1 MPVRQLEYAG
11 MMIRAG
17 AFEVIETKRF
27 IASVGI
33 ASVGNSERDRKVKFF
48 EPPSEDGFFDNADEA
63 LEAAI
68 DFARAIIDGEIPG
81 LTVRDL

>member
-1 MPVRQLEYAG
+1 MPVRELEYGG
-11 MMIRAG
+11 MVIRAG

-27 IASVGI
+27 IVSVGI
-33 ASVGNSERDRKVKFF
+33 ARVGDSRGDRKVKFF
-48 EPPSEDGFFDNADEA
+48 EPPSEDGFFDGADEA

-68 DFARAIIDGEIPG
+68 CFARAIIDGEIPG

>member
-1 MPVRQLEYAG
+1 MPVMELEYEG

-27 IASVGI
+27 IVSVGI
-33 ASVGNSERDRKVKFF
+33 ARIGSPGGDRKVKFF
-48 EPPSEDGFFDNADEA
+48 EPPSEDGFFDGADEA
-63 LEAAI
+63 LEAAMN
-68 DFARAIIDGEIPG
+68 FARAIIDGEIPG